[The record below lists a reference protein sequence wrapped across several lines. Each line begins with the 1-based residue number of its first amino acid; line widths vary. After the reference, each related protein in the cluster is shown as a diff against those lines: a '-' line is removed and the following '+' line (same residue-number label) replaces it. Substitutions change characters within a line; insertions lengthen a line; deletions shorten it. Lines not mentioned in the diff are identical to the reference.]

1 MRFEEALKAM
11 RDGKNAKFEGETYF
25 IDDENTLVKY
35 PEDDADGFRDESV
48 TVVAVLYGDEIMS
61 ENWEIV
67 DE

>member
-11 RDGKNAKFEGETYF
+11 REGKYAKFEGEMYF
-25 IDDENTLVKY
+25 IDDENTLVKH
-35 PEDDADGFRDESV
+35 PDDDIDGFRDESV

-61 ENWEIV
+61 DEWEVI